1 MVFKLKNNKIMIQ
14 DIIGILPPN
23 EFTQGNR
30 YSFLQDIK
38 NAGDYT
44 ETKDARGTEFMVNSR
59 SVYGNLIVRNMT
71 IGAKPSVKAIGE
83 PDAHTL
89 WNTIRDIITA
99 CETPETEA
107 INPACHIA
115 LKYLYVEA
123 DAAILNDII
132 PTGIRLADGTLTFA
146 DFTVVGDSAVDE
158 VKSIDETKVV
168 FRCHLGGSL
177 IQMDELK
184 TWIEFANVSNK
195 NISLL
200 THFEYVNLTTS
211 TTYTNGL

>member
-83 PDAHTL
+83 PDSHTL

-99 CETPETEA
+99 CEAPETKA

-132 PTGIRLADGTLTFA
+132 PTGIRLADGTLTFT
-146 DFTVVGDSAVDE
+146 DFTVAGDTTQPRVTSLDN
-158 VKSIDETKVV
+158 TKVIL
-168 FRCHLGGSL
+168 RCELGGSI

-184 TWIEFANVSNK
+184 TWIQFASLSDKNV
-195 NISLL
+195 SLL
-200 THFEYVNLTTS
+200 THFEYVGLTTS